1 MLRIPIPE
9 EEIRLDDRAIFW
21 NSKRIARM
29 AIFIAMSAVGAMV
42 KVPSPTGTV
51 ALDAAFA
58 FFSAVAFGWREG
70 AIVAALGHML
80 TALTTGFPLGF
91 PMHLFIAVQ
100 MAVWVSV
107 FDIVSNKINVWV
119 GAVIAVL
126 LNGPVS
132 SLLVIP
138 IGGIGLTAALIIP
151 LTIGSIIN
159 VFIAVTAFL
168 IIKKSKMV

>member
-1 MLRIPIPE
+1 MSQIPIPK
-9 EEIRLDDRAIFW
+9 EEIYFGEKTIFW
-21 NSKRIARM
+21 NSRRIARM

-58 FFSAVAFGWREG
+58 FFAAIAFGWREG

-80 TALTTGFPLGF
+80 TALSTGFPLGL
-91 PMHLFIAVQ
+91 PMHLFIAIQ
-100 MAVWVSV
+100 MSAWVSI
-107 FDIVSNKINVWV
+107 FEIIAKKINIWV
-119 GAVIAVL
+119 GAVVAVI

-138 IGGIGLTAALIIP
+138 IGGIGLTAALILP